1 MLAFHLDEHMDHAIA
16 HGLRGRGIDCTT
28 TTDAGLLGARDEAHI
43 EFSLREGR
51 VIVTNDPDFLA
62 FANQGVDHP
71 GIAFAQRGSRSIGHI
86 IRQLCLMNDC
96 LEPSEMAGRV
106 EFL

>member
-16 HGLRGRGIDCTT
+16 SALRSRGIDMTT
-28 TTDAGLLGARDEAHI
+28 TTDARLLGAGDPAHV
-43 EFSLREGR
+43 EFALREQR
-51 VIVTNDPDFLA
+51 VIVTSDADFLE
-62 FANQGVDHP
+62 FASQSMAHA
-71 GIAFAQRGSRSIGHI
+71 GIAFVAKGPHSIGYI

-96 LEPSEMAGRV
+96 LEPVEMAGRV